1 MSNGFIRVSC
11 FGVTMEWSRIQ
22 VEMPDSCVEVDAR
35 LGVGESGLD
44 STAEQM
50 HGEFMGSI
58 PHLEEVKQEHQE
70 VISDLSKSVMASK
83 DMSRDIQPVGEMLSE
98 LGGSIDGRE
107 IAIPLPTALPEELVV
122 ESMTQGGGALVR
134 LIAPERFGGIIRHFS
149 LAEGDSIVGARWS
162 NDELLLKLN

>member
-22 VEMPDSCVEVDAR
+22 VEMPDSSVEVDAR

-58 PHLEEVKQEHQE
+58 PHLEEVKEEHLEAGQE
-70 VISDLSKSVMASK
+70 
-83 DMSRDIQPVGEMLSE
+83 LSE
-98 LGGSIDGRE
+98 RLLRNLKIL
-107 IAIPLPTALPEELVV
+107 IP
-122 ESMTQGGGALVR
+122 QN
-134 LIAPERFGGIIRHFS
+134 
-149 LAEGDSIVGARWS
+149 RW
-162 NDELLLKLN
+162 LNT